1 MLLKQIFLPF
11 FLLFNAINAIDIYQN
26 QVSRG
31 TINLSIGA
39 ITIHSGAYWS
49 IIDNA
54 ISALVGTLT
63 VQQDAGFYI
72 TGLNPLLGLQVEL
85 LGVLNSIKNDGI
97 VSFNGLNSLVGPIY
111 NLVGLSFQNNGEFYL
126 SASGVAPPVFSITA
140 ADWHNNGLLVLAQAK
155 RTSALA
161 NLGFPTG
168 SIENQGSICLF
179 GTAYQQLTSITGS
192 GCISA
197 DRDSTIYIFSS
208 LLPIATTQTLYL
220 ADRASSIV
228 IQPVTLPATYTVRG
242 FGNGN
247 KVGISLPLLSVP
259 LLGQP
264 AYSYDPSSGVLTLRG
279 LGVGLLSQRF
289 QIGTGYDSSLFEIV
303 TDDGAGLPT
312 TLLGSVRYNG
322 PVPNNAVPASCNC
335 KYVPPSPGTDE
346 SSSSLS
352 SSTSEQSSSSA
363 TSVSAS
369 KTSDT
374 SSTQESSSS
383 SEVSSTQEPSSSTP
397 EPSSSSETSSTQE
410 SSSTEGPSS
419 STDSSTEASS
429 SSESSTAPSSSAE
442 ASSSTES
449 STEEPS
455 SSTEGPS
462 SSQESSSSEESSTQ
476 EPSSSTKESS
486 STEGS
491 SSTEESSSTEGPSSS
506 TDSSTDI
513 TSASSTDEQSSSG
526 TGQSSTEDEPIDS
539 TESDTSS
546 ATDSSTAT
554 DSSATN
560 TDTNSESTDSSTA
573 TDTSST
579 DSNTASS
586 TETNTDVT
594 DSSTDSNT

>member
-197 DRDSTIYIFSS
+197 DKDSTIYIFSS

-369 KTSDT
+369 ETSDT

-419 STDSSTEASS
+419 STDSSTEAS

-486 STEGS
+486 STEGP

-586 TETNTDVT
+586 T
-594 DSSTDSNT
+594 

>member
-1 MLLKQIFLPF
+1 MPWGC
-11 FLLFNAINAIDIYQN
+11 
-26 QVSRG
+26 S
-31 TINLSIGA
+31 S
-39 ITIHSGAYWS
+39 S
-49 IIDNA
+49 
-54 ISALVGTLT
+54 
-63 VQQDAGFYI
+63 
-72 TGLNPLLGLQVEL
+72 
-85 LGVLNSIKNDGI
+85 
-97 VSFNGLNSLVGPIY
+97 
-111 NLVGLSFQNNGEFYL
+111 
-126 SASGVAPPVFSITA
+126 FSITA

-264 AYSYDPSSGVLTLRG
+264 ASYDPSSGVLTLRG

-335 KYVPPSPGTDE
+335 KCVTQEPTE
-346 SSSSLS
+346 SSSLS

-369 KTSDT
+369 ETSDT
-374 SSTQESSSS
+374 SSTQESSLS

-397 EPSSSSETSSTQE
+397 EPSSSSETSSLKSRHLLKVRRHLLIPQLLLLVNHQLHHHHLLRPLLPSLQLRNHHHLLRDLHLHKNHPQVKNHLLKNHHLLPKNHLLPKVHLPLKSHHLLKVHRHLLILQQILPQLLQQMNKAVLVLVNHPLKTNQLTLLSLILPVLPILVLLQTVVLLTPIPIVNPQTLLLQQIPALLIVILLQVPKLTQM
-410 SSSTEGPSS
+410 
-419 STDSSTEASS
+419 
-429 SSESSTAPSSSAE
+429 
-442 ASSSTES
+442 
-449 STEEPS
+449 
-455 SSTEGPS
+455 
-462 SSQESSSSEESSTQ
+462 
-476 EPSSSTKESS
+476 
-486 STEGS
+486 
-491 SSTEESSSTEGPSSS
+491 
-506 TDSSTDI
+506 
-513 TSASSTDEQSSSG
+513 
-526 TGQSSTEDEPIDS
+526 
-539 TESDTSS
+539 
-546 ATDSSTAT
+546 
-554 DSSATN
+554 
-560 TDTNSESTDSSTA
+560 
-573 TDTSST
+573 
-579 DSNTASS
+579 
-586 TETNTDVT
+586 
-594 DSSTDSNT
+594 

>member
-11 FLLFNAINAIDIYQN
+11 FVLFNAINAIDIYQN

-31 TINLSIGA
+31 TIDLSIGA

-369 KTSDT
+369 ETSDT

-429 SSESSTAPSSSAE
+429 SESSTAPSSSTE

-462 SSQESSSSEESSTQ
+462 SSQESSSSEVSSTQ

-486 STEGS
+486 STEGP

-506 TDSSTDI
+506 TDSSRDI

>member
-126 SASGVAPPVFSITA
+126 SALGVAPPVFSITA

-369 KTSDT
+369 ETSDT

-486 STEGS
+486 STEGP

-513 TSASSTDEQSSSG
+513 TSASSTD
-526 TGQSSTEDEPIDS
+526 
-539 TESDTSS
+539 
-546 ATDSSTAT
+546 
-554 DSSATN
+554 
-560 TDTNSESTDSSTA
+560 
-573 TDTSST
+573 
-579 DSNTASS
+579 
-586 TETNTDVT
+586 
-594 DSSTDSNT
+594 